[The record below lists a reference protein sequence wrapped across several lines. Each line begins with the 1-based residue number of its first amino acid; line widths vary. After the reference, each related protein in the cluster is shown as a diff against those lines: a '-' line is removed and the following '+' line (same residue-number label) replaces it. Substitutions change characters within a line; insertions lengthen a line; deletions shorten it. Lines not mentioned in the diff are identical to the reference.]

1 MITALAFA
9 AALQQAFGVTGLR
22 VEHLTNPLGIDVG
35 RPRLSW
41 RITSAERNTVQA
53 AYQLQVTRNERLIWD
68 TGRTSGD
75 SSVFVVYAGP
85 DLESRRRHAGRTRVW
100 DGKGHVSDALTSV
113 SSHELAGAIADSV
126 PGHAREDAL
135 RVERRDAAVEIHVAL
150 QHNGSRHGVREHP
163 PAVRPGDHGL
173 SGALE
178 HQVQHGD
185 DRQSRGGWS
194 PRCTIIGRVEGAEI
208 CADVQLAAPR

>member
-22 VEHLTNPLGIDVG
+22 VEHLTNPLGIDVA

-85 DLESRRRHAGRTRVW
+85 DLESRRRYAWRVRGWEAEDRVSPGSAACWVEVGGVQPTAG
-100 DGKGHVSDALTSV
+100 
-113 SSHELAGAIADSV
+113 
-126 PGHAREDAL
+126 
-135 RVERRDAAVEIHVAL
+135 
-150 QHNGSRHGVREHP
+150 
-163 PAVRPGDHGL
+163 
-173 SGALE
+173 
-178 HQVQHGD
+178 
-185 DRQSRGGWS
+185 
-194 PRCTIIGRVEGAEI
+194 
-208 CADVQLAAPR
+208 